1 MWEFYLAGAE
11 MSFRQQ
17 NLMVFQI
24 QLTKRQGIVPITRS
38 YIADEE
44 ERLRGLETKVHPPLR
59 LAGE

>member
-1 MWEFYLAGAE
+1 LAGAE

-24 QLTKRQGIVPITRS
+24 QLTKRQGIVPITRG

>member
-11 MSFRQQ
+11 MSFREQ

-24 QLTKRQGIVPITRS
+24 QLAKRQGVVPITRG
-38 YIADEE
+38 YIAEEE
-44 ERLRGLETKVHPPLR
+44 ERLRALETKIRAPLR